1 MKGVGSVCR
10 VGGGGVLVD
19 GESFFS
25 RVVGGGSLIV
35 EERVFFQ

>member
-1 MKGVGSVCR
+1 MWVLFVEWE
-10 VGGGGVLVD
+10 VGGVLVD